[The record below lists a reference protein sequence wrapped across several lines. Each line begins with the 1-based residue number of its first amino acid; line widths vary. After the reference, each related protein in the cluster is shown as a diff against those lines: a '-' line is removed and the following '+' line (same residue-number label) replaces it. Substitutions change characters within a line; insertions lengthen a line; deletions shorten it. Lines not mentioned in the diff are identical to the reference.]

1 MSNLFEHLSLF
12 LYFKKAKNMNRIFL
26 IGYMGSGKT
35 TIGKLLAEQLNF
47 TFVDMDTH
55 IEEKHFKSVSQ
66 IFAELGEEQFRLL
79 EQQCLHE
86 VSEFE
91 KVVIATGGGAPCFF
105 DNMEYMNQHG
115 LTVYI
120 NISVEQLAIRLENSR
135 ANKRP
140 LLANRKGDELK
151 TFIAEGLA
159 KRESFYKKA
168 YLSASGTDEEI
179 LNQIC
184 LNLNLV

>member
-1 MSNLFEHLSLF
+1 
-12 LYFKKAKNMNRIFL
+12 MNRIFL

-35 TIGKLLAEQLNF
+35 TIGKLLAEQLGY

-55 IEEKHFKSVSQ
+55 IEEKHFKTVSQ
-66 IFAELGEEQFRLL
+66 IFADLGEEQFRLL

-91 KVVIATGGGAPCFF
+91 NVVIATGGGAPCFF
-105 DNMEYMNQHG
+105 DNVDYMNRHG

-120 NISVEQLAIRLENSR
+120 KLSVEQLAERLENSK

-140 LLANRKGDELK
+140 LLANRKGKELQD
-151 TFIAEGLA
+151 FIAEGLA
-159 KRESFYKKA
+159 KRDPFYSRA
-168 YLSASGTDEEI
+168 HLSATGTDEEI
-179 LNQIC
+179 IRQIC
-184 LNLNLV
+184 LQIASL